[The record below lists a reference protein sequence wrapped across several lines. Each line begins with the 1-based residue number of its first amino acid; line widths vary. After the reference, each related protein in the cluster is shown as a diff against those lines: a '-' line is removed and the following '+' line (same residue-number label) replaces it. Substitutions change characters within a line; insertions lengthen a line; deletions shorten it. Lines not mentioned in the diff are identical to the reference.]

1 MKKLTLLAMSLVM
14 TLFVKAQSGTDIT
27 GQFENTDFET
37 GSTTGWTISGP
48 SNRQNL
54 GVASTAASNSYQGTY
69 FMESWRPSNQ
79 SLDNFDWSQT
89 QEVANGFYV
98 VKALAHSVMQGK
110 DVAPEGTYLYAE
122 KEQTLVTTTSASEFV
137 VYTGVADGT
146 LTIGY
151 RGDGCNANW
160 VACDDFH
167 VTQYLGE
174 TIGEAAAAY
183 AAELLE
189 ELVEN
194 KIQQSLVEAMEASIA
209 AIGATTTWEEA
220 KAVFSTFDA
229 QVEEA
234 KASAKAYI
242 ALLAKIEQA
251 YVWGE
256 EGLSEGAD
264 EFEAAIVAAEEI
276 YENAPLNVEEVYAA
290 VETLDYAIFDFFMLN
305 ADGELEYDMTDLH
318 VTNASVRANAE
329 GWVFNP
335 AGTKAAHRANI
346 AEFFN
351 VDYDISQTIEGLPN
365 GMYAVYVTGF
375 YRASSNDGNAGFN
388 AHENRTEVITAEL
401 YANKASSKLACLYEY
416 SVEEIN
422 AAAPKDKTIGGY
434 NNFANSMEEASVCF
448 DKEFYTEN
456 KVTVIVTDGKLT
468 FGLRNKNHASNSW
481 TAFRDFKLGY
491 LGNFPAVVLTNTLD
505 EAQVWLDER
514 VDVLPLSAT
523 VELSEAISEA
533 EPYSYLDSGY
543 ENEEVLEV
551 LEKFEAI
558 FAGVKNVE
566 VLVEQLKGMLASI
579 ENELIDLDYPDVEA
593 LQAAYEVAAPYV
605 EDAAEF
611 ELEEGLTTEQTIQS
625 VIATL
630 QEAINAYYM
639 SQVVTRE
646 TPADY
651 TFLLPNPNFEQ
662 KGDWNWSMSSNDG
675 EDLWVG
681 PINGSNTIRPSEDGG
696 EPRYG
701 VNLWGRTISS
711 IDVHQDLVNIPNGLY
726 KVSAEL
732 ITQKDCATDQHVYA
746 VGLEAVTSAALQT
759 EGWDTYEWEQL
770 QTEDF
775 AVVVDGKL
783 TVGIASTGSTD
794 SKGWFQATNFKLYY
808 YGEASAEDLKGV
820 WDASLERANEY
831 AEILLA
837 GDSKVIKEA
846 IAAATPLAESGK
858 YVEAYQT
865 LNPVVV
871 ASDSIY
877 DITMQF
883 MEGNI
888 VDVEDLIANVD
899 EESYPYS
906 SQVLAAAKRFV
917 DDAISAEDATYTILA
932 QMDEKLGGY
941 VDYVTYLIEAEDIL
955 ATIKGVD
962 AAHKT
967 FVKDEIITPQVAD
980 LTSKLRSAAACED
993 LLGKLRSAVKAL
1005 QGYTN
1010 LKYNVGDATS
1020 LIVNPT
1026 IDDEAATGWTIVK
1039 GTGNGPTNA
1048 GQHYD
1053 GTDTNRYLDSWNPE
1067 GLNFT
1072 AYQEIVGLPDGTY
1085 QLKVAAR
1092 SDGDNAYIFAA
1103 PNKLEA
1109 DTAAW
1114 TATTQWDMIK
1124 NNGDKHGEIW
1134 YADSLAWVAA
1144 DGVGEFPYFNAN
1156 NAEGR
1161 GWSYNTITVEVTG
1174 HYLAIGVTANH
1185 LLTGKEAFT
1194 ASWIGADDWTLQLV
1208 SKSETQSEYS
1218 PFTGIENVEIAA
1230 PVQTGIYDLFGRR
1243 IETPTS
1249 TGIYIVNGVKTVIKK

>member
-1 MKKLTLLAMSLVM
+1 MKKFTLLAMSLMM
-14 TLFVKAQSGTDIT
+14 TLFGKAQSGTDIT

-69 FMESWRPSNQ
+69 FMESWRPSDQ

-137 VYTGVADGT
+137 VYTEVADGT

-167 VTQYLGE
+167 VMQYLGE

-183 AAELLE
+183 ATELLE

-256 EGLSEGAD
+256 EGLSEEVD
-264 EFEAAIVAAEEI
+264 EFMVAITTAEEI
-276 YENAPLNVEEVYAA
+276 YENAPLNAEETHAA
-290 VETLDYAIFDFFMLN
+290 VVALDNAIFAFFMAN

-375 YRASSNDGNAGFN
+375 YRASSNNGNAGFN
-388 AHENRTEVITAEL
+388 AHENGTEVITAEL

-491 LGNFPAVVLTNTLD
+491 LGNFPAVVLTNTLN
-505 EAQVWLDER
+505 EAQAWLDER
-514 VDVLPLSAT
+514 AEVLPTSAAI
-523 VELSEAISEA
+523 ELSEAISEA
-533 EPYSYLDSGY
+533 EPYSYVGDY
-543 ENEEVLEV
+543 EHEEVMVV
-551 LEKFEAI
+551 LEQFEAL
-558 FAGVKNVE
+558 FASIKNVE
-566 VLVEQLKGMLASI
+566 ALVEQLKGLLTSI
-579 ENELIDLDYPDVEA
+579 ENELIALDYPGAAELQEA
-593 LQAAYEVAAPYV
+593 HGVASPYV
-605 EDAAEF
+605 EEAAEF
-611 ELEEGLTTEQTIQS
+611 EVEEGQTTEQVMQA
-625 VIATL
+625 VVAAL
-630 QEAINAYYM
+630 QEAIDAYYK
-639 SQVVTRE
+639 SQKATRE

-651 TFLLPNPNFEQ
+651 TFLVPNPNFEQ
-662 KGDWNWSMSSNDG
+662 KGDWTWSMTAG
-675 EDLWVG
+675 GTDLW
-681 PINGSNTIRPSEDGG
+681 NGGCRPTEDGG
-696 EPRYG
+696 ANRQG
-701 VNLWGRTISS
+701 VNLWGWGITSV
-711 IDVHQDLVNIPNGLY
+711 DVHQVLTGLPNGLY

-732 ITQKDCATDQHVYA
+732 ITQANYATDQHVYA
-746 VGLEAVTSAALQT
+746 VGVSTTTSDNLET
-759 EGWDTYEWEQL
+759 EGWDSFQWEEL
-770 QTEDF
+770 ITNDF
-775 AVVVDGKL
+775 AVVIDGKL
-783 TVGIASTGSTD
+783 TIGVTASQGGTD
-794 SKGWFQATNFKLYY
+794 SQGWFQATNFKLYY
-808 YGEASAEDLKGV
+808 YGEASDEDLKGE
-820 WDASLERANEY
+820 WEASLARANDFT
-831 AEILLA
+831 ATLLP
-837 GDSKVIKEA
+837 GDSKGVK
-846 IAAATPLAESGK
+846 AAVATATTLADAGK
-858 YVEAYQT
+858 YIDACQT
-865 LNPVVV
+865 LNPALE
-871 ASDSIY
+871 ASDSVY
-877 DITMQF
+877 NVTVQF
-883 MEGNI
+883 YEGNYAT
-888 VDVEDLIANVD
+888 IADFAENLD
-899 EESYPYS
+899 ATAYTYS
-906 SQVLAAAKRFV
+906 VQVAAGVK
-917 DDAISAEDATYTILA
+917 AIADQALKAEDATYAILEGVDA
-932 QMDEKLGGY
+932 KLGAY
-941 VDYVTYLIEAEDIL
+941 ADYVTFLTEAEDVL
-955 ATIKGVD
+955 ATIKGVKD
-962 AAHKT
+962 EYKAL
-967 FVKDEIITPQVAD
+967 VKDEVIVPQVAD
-980 LTSKLRSAAACED
+980 LCAEFRTVADCED
-993 LLGKLRSAVKAL
+993 LLRKLKAAIQAL
-1005 QGYTN
+1005 ESFNN
-1010 LKYNVGDATS
+1010 LKVAVGDVTD
-1020 LIVNPT
+1020 LIVNST

-1048 GQHYD
+1048 SQHYD
-1053 GTDTNRYLDSWNPE
+1053 GTSTNRYLDSWAGS

-1072 AYQEIVGLPDGTY
+1072 AYQEIIGLPDGTY
-1085 QLKVAAR
+1085 ELKVAAR

-1114 TATTQWDMIK
+1114 AATTQWDMVK
-1124 NNGDKHGEIW
+1124 KNGDKRGEIW
-1134 YADSLAWVAA
+1134 YADSLAYVAA
-1144 DGVGEFPYFNAN
+1144 DGAGEFPYFNAN
-1156 NAEGR
+1156 NGEGR
-1161 GWSYNTITVEVTG
+1161 GWSYNTITVEVTH
-1174 HYLAIGVTANH
+1174 HYLAIGITANN

-1194 ASWIGADDWTLQLV
+1194 GSWMGADDWTLKLV
-1208 SKSETQSEYS
+1208 NKAATQSEHN
-1218 PFTGIENVEIAA
+1218 PFTGVENIEVA
-1230 PVQTGIYDLFGRR
+1230 PAVRGIYDLFGRR
-1243 IETPTS
+1243 IDVPTA
-1249 TGIYIVNGVKTVIKK
+1249 TGIYIVDGVKVLIK